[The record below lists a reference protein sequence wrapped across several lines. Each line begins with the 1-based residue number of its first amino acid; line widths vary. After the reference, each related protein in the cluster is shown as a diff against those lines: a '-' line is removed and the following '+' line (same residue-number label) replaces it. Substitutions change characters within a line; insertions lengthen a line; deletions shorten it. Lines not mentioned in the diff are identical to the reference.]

1 MSRKIKIEKYEGNTH
16 FSVTIVDKYNQEHH
30 LGYFKHIYT
39 NQIEAEAQQIWSN
52 EVKQK
57 VNPMSE
63 IIGKM
68 HKISVDS
75 GLYQGN
81 SDGLDQNIN

>member
-16 FSVTIVDKYNQEHH
+16 FSVTVVDKYNQEHH

-39 NQIEAEAQQIWSN
+39 NQIEAKAQQIWSN
-52 EVKQK
+52 ETKRK
-57 VNPMSE
+57 VNSMSE

-68 HKISVDS
+68 HKMSVDS

-81 SDGLDQNIN
+81 RDGLD

>member
-16 FSVTIVDKYNQEHH
+16 FSVTVVDKYNQEHH

-81 SDGLDQNIN
+81 SDGLD

>member
-16 FSVTIVDKYNQEHH
+16 FSVTVVDKYNQEHH
-30 LGYFKHIYT
+30 LGYFKHVYT

-52 EVKQK
+52 ETKRK

-68 HKISVDS
+68 HKMAVDS

-81 SDGLDQNIN
+81 RDGLD

>member
-16 FSVTIVDKYNQEHH
+16 FSVTVVDKYNQEHH
-30 LGYFKHIYT
+30 LGYFKHVYT
-39 NQIEAEAQQIWSN
+39 NQIEAEAQLIWAN
-52 EVKQK
+52 EVKRE

-68 HKISVDS
+68 HKLSVDS

-81 SDGLDQNIN
+81 RDGLD

>member
-39 NQIEAEAQQIWSN
+39 NQIEAEAQLIWAN
-52 EVKQK
+52 EVKRE

-81 SDGLDQNIN
+81 SDGLD

>member
-16 FSVTIVDKYNQEHH
+16 FSVTVVDKYNQEHH

-39 NQIEAEAQQIWSN
+39 NQIEAEAQLIWAN
-52 EVKQK
+52 ETKRK
-57 VNPMSE
+57 VNSMSE

-68 HKISVDS
+68 HKMAVDS
-75 GLYQGN
+75 GIYQGN
-81 SDGLDQNIN
+81 RDGLD

>member
-16 FSVTIVDKYNQEHH
+16 FSVTVVDKYNQNHH
-30 LGYFKHIYT
+30 LGLFKHIYT
-39 NQIEAEAQQIWSN
+39 NQIEAEAHQIWSN

-68 HKISVDS
+68 HKLSVDS

-81 SDGLDQNIN
+81 SDGLD

>member
-81 SDGLDQNIN
+81 SDGLD

>member
-39 NQIEAEAQQIWSN
+39 NQIEAEAHQIWSN

-81 SDGLDQNIN
+81 SDGLD

>member
-16 FSVTIVDKYNQEHH
+16 FSVTVVDKYNQKHY

-39 NQIEAEAQQIWSN
+39 NQIEAKAQQIWSN
-52 EVKQK
+52 ETKRK
-57 VNPMSE
+57 VNSMSE

-68 HKISVDS
+68 HKMAVDS

-81 SDGLDQNIN
+81 RDGLD

>member
-16 FSVTIVDKYNQEHH
+16 FSVTVVDKYNQEHH

-39 NQIEAEAQQIWSN
+39 NQIEAEAQLIWAN
-52 EVKQK
+52 EVKRE

-63 IIGKM
+63 VIGKM
-68 HKISVDS
+68 HKIAVDS

-81 SDGLDQNIN
+81 RDGLD

>member
-16 FSVTIVDKYNQEHH
+16 FSVTVVDKYNQEHH

-39 NQIEAEAQQIWSN
+39 NQIEAEAQLIWAN
-52 EVKQK
+52 EVKRE

-81 SDGLDQNIN
+81 SDGLD

>member
-16 FSVTIVDKYNQEHH
+16 FSVTVVDKYNQEHH

-39 NQIEAEAQQIWSN
+39 NQIEAKAQQIWSN
-52 EVKQK
+52 ETKRK
-57 VNPMSE
+57 VNSMSE

-68 HKISVDS
+68 HKMAVDS

-81 SDGLDQNIN
+81 RDGLD

>member
-16 FSVTIVDKYNQEHH
+16 FSVTVVDKYNQKHH
-30 LGYFKHIYT
+30 LGLFKHIYT
-39 NQIEAEAQQIWSN
+39 NQIEAEAQLIWAN
-52 EVKQK
+52 ETKRK
-57 VNPMSE
+57 VNSMSE

-68 HKISVDS
+68 HKMAVDS

-81 SDGLDQNIN
+81 IDGLDQNIN